1 MTALAWTAIF
11 VTVFI
16 VALVAAVIMCRGIR
30 IANDREIN
38 RIRGRWDD

>member
-1 MTALAWTAIF
+1 MTVLAWVAIATAAVIA
-11 VTVFI
+11 
-16 VALVAAVIMCRGIR
+16 ALVAAVIMCRGIR